1 MSAPAHDPSR
11 GRLRL
16 TVVHGTRAPVARD
29 AASDWRRVAGA
40 VLACTQ
46 ELTRHILE
54 QRWGRVDEALR
65 ERREL
70 LGWFARLPLDTE
82 GRLALRSL
90 REAAEES
97 EVAIAGMLR
106 ARGRRR

>member
-1 MSAPAHDPSR
+1 MNAPARDSVR
-11 GRLRL
+11 GRPRL
-16 TVVHGTRAPVARD
+16 TIVQGTRAPLVRD
-29 AASDWRRVAGA
+29 AASDWRRVASA

-46 ELTRHILE
+46 EITQHILE
-54 QRWGRVDEALR
+54 QRWGRVDESLR

-70 LGWFARLPLDTE
+70 LGWFARLPLDAD
-82 GRLALRSL
+82 GRRALRSL

-106 ARGRRR
+106 ARR

>member
-1 MSAPAHDPSR
+1 MSEPARDPAR
-11 GRLRL
+11 GPPRL
-16 TVVHGTRAPVARD
+16 TIVQGTRTPLARD
-29 AASDWRRVAGA
+29 AASDWRRVASA

-46 ELTRHILE
+46 ELTQHLLG

-70 LGWFARLPLDTE
+70 LGWIARMPLDAE
-82 GRLALRSL
+82 GRRSLRAL

-106 ARGRRR
+106 ARAGRQ

>member
-1 MSAPAHDPSR
+1 MNAPARDSTRGRPRLTIVHGSR
-11 GRLRL
+11 G
-16 TVVHGTRAPVARD
+16 PVARE
-29 AASDWRRVAGA
+29 AASDWRRVASA

-46 ELTRHILE
+46 ELTHLILE

-70 LGWFARLPLDTE
+70 LGWFARLPLDAD
-82 GRLALRSL
+82 GRRALRSL

-106 ARGRRR
+106 GRGR

>member
-1 MSAPAHDPSR
+1 MSAPARDPVR
-11 GRLRL
+11 GRPQL
-16 TVVHGTRAPVARD
+16 TVVRGTRGPVARD

-40 VLACTQ
+40 ILACTQ

-82 GRLALRSL
+82 GRHALRSL

-106 ARGRRR
+106 AQGRHR

>member
-1 MSAPAHDPSR
+1 MTFPARDTPN
-11 GRLRL
+11 GRPQL
-16 TVVHGTRAPVARD
+16 TVVRGTRAPVTQAEP
-29 AASDWRRVAGA
+29 SDWKRLAAA

-46 ELTRHILE
+46 ELTQHLVE
-54 QRWGRVDEALR
+54 QRGSRVDEALR

-82 GRLALRSL
+82 GKRALRAL

-97 EVAIAGMLR
+97 ELAIAGMLR
-106 ARGRRR
+106 ARSARK

>member
-1 MSAPAHDPSR
+1 MSCPARNPLR
-11 GRLRL
+11 GRPRL
-16 TVVHGTRAPVARD
+16 TIVHGTRGPVARD
-29 AASDWRRVAGA
+29 AVSDWRRVAGA

-46 ELTRHILE
+46 ELTQHILE
-54 QRWGRVDEALR
+54 QRRVDEALR

-82 GRLALRSL
+82 GRHALRSL

-106 ARGRRR
+106 AQGRRR

>member
-1 MSAPAHDPSR
+1 MNAPARDSVR
-11 GRLRL
+11 GRPRL
-16 TVVHGTRAPVARD
+16 TIVQGTRAPLAHE

-54 QRWGRVDEALR
+54 QRWGRVDESLR

-70 LGWFARLPLDTE
+70 LDWFARLPLDAD
-82 GRLALRSL
+82 GRRALRSL

-106 ARGRRR
+106 ARR